1 MFHSFQAVQQ
11 GQQQTQ
17 QQKIQVPFIRH
28 ADAVVIIQPMPTVP
42 FAQLPVW
49 GKVRFIAQQ
58 LAKSFRLM
66 VGVQDYQNYVL
77 HMQQK
82 HPTQAVMTEKQF
94 HRRCLEARFPS
105 QGGKMGKCPC

>member
-1 MFHSFQAVQQ
+1 MFHSFQAVEQS
-11 GQQQTQ
+11 QQQNT
-17 QQKIQVPFIRH
+17 QVPFIRH
-28 ADAVVIIQPMPTVP
+28 VVAQVIIQPMPTVP
-42 FAQLPVW
+42 FVQLSWW
-49 GKVRFIAQQ
+49 GKIKFIGQQ

-77 HMQQK
+77 HMQQH
-82 HPTQAVMTEKQF
+82 HPMQAVMTEKQF